1 MTTGMLWISPQR
13 GSMLARIHKNRL
25 LPIVSSPRAIISS
38 ASFSSSSLSFSV
50 AGTRPN
56 SSVTQFAPMARLP
69 SQQGRQVHAT
79 STSYV
84 NHAAPVEANYD
95 TANPPYIR
103 KYLRTYGLT
112 PPRAES
118 YEVQKTRCL
127 AQLALKQTAIDKFLY
142 LSTLRK
148 NNVHLFYRLVTDH
161 LRELTPLIYTPV
173 VGEACQRWSEIYQQ
187 PEGMYLSW
195 EDRGNLAAVIANW
208 PQPNV
213 EITCITDGSRIL
225 GLGDLGINGMGIPI
239 GKLALYTACAGIR
252 PEATLPL
259 TLDLGTS
266 NKTLRED
273 PLYMGSRRDKITPE
287 EEREFMDELMSALTE
302 RWPGIVI
309 QFEDFKNPF
318 PALERYRDIY
328 TCFNDDIQGTGAVIL
343 GGVINAVKRSGLPCK
358 DHRAVF
364 FGAGSAGVG
373 VAKQIV
379 AFFMREGMTEDEARS
394 CFYLVDT
401 KGLVTNDR
409 GDKLA
414 EHKVYFARE
423 DNEGQQYKTLEEVVD
438 YVKPTIL
445 MGLSTIGGVFTP
457 EILRKM
463 ADWNT
468 APIIFPL
475 SNPSSKS
482 ECDFETAI
490 THTDGRALFASGS
503 PFQPFS
509 FTNSAGETRTYYP
522 GQGNNMYV
530 FPGIGLGTILSK
542 AVKIT
547 DSMIYASGAALSQA
561 LTAEEIERGLLYP
574 DLTRIR
580 QVSVVVTRKV
590 IRAAQ
595 EDKVDRETA
604 LRSMNDDALD
614 AWIKARMYDA
624 HSEVLALE
632 REVGAL
638 LHNLNPASL
647 LNGLSSEE
655 NAKL

>member
-1 MTTGMLWISPQR
+1 MLWISPQR

>member
-1 MTTGMLWISPQR
+1 MLPR
-13 GSMLARIHKNRL
+13 VHKNRL
-25 LPIVSSPRAIISS
+25 ASAPHSFFSLHSTLTSS
-38 ASFSSSSLSFSV
+38 
-50 AGTRPN
+50 T
-56 SSVTQFAPMARLP
+56 MARYPSLP
-69 SQQGRQVHAT
+69 TQQSRPVHAT
-79 STSYV
+79 PAPFV
-84 NHAAPVEANYD
+84 NHASPADANYD
-95 TANPPYIR
+95 TANPSYIR

-112 PPRAES
+112 PPRAEG
-118 YEVQKTRCL
+118 YETQKARCL
-127 AQLALKQTAIDKFLY
+127 AQLGLKNTPIDKFLY

-161 LRELTPLIYTPV
+161 LREMTPLIYTPV

-195 EDRGNLAAVIANW
+195 EDRGNLASVIANW
-208 PQPNV
+208 PQPSV

-266 NKTLRED
+266 NKALRED
-273 PLYMGSRRDKITPE
+273 PLYMGSRRDKISPE
-287 EEREFMDELMSALTE
+287 EEREFLDELMSALTE

-318 PALERYRDIY
+318 PALERYRDTF

-373 VAKQIV
+373 VARQIV
-379 AFFMREGMTEDEARS
+379 EFFMREGMTEDEARN

-401 KGLVTNDR
+401 KGLVTADR

-414 EHKVYFARE
+414 DHKVYFARR
-423 DNEGQQYKTLEEVVD
+423 DNEGAQFKTLEEVVD
-438 YVKPTIL
+438 HVKPSIL
-445 MGLSTIGGVFTP
+445 MGLSTMGGVFTP

-468 APIIFPL
+468 APLIFPL
-475 SNPSSKS
+475 SNPSHKS

-490 THTDGRALFASGS
+490 KNTDGRCLFASGS
-503 PFQPFS
+503 PFPNCT

-530 FPGIGLGTILSK
+530 FPGIGLGSILSK
-542 AVKIT
+542 AVRVT
-547 DSMIYASGAALSQA
+547 DSMIYASGESLSSA
-561 LTAEEIERGLLYP
+561 LTGEELERNLLYP
-574 DLTRIR
+574 DITRIR
-580 QVSVVVTRKV
+580 DVSIVVTRKV

-595 EDKVDRETA
+595 EDKVDREIA
-604 LRSMNDDALD
+604 LRALSDAELD
-614 AWIKARMYDA
+614 GWIRARMYDP
-624 HSEVLALE
+624 HTEVRALE
-632 REVGAL
+632 REVGHL
-638 LHNLNPASL
+638 
-647 LNGLSSEE
+647 LSSLGTVSPPLTVNGSPTEE
-655 NAKL
+655 KNGAKL

>member
-1 MTTGMLWISPQR
+1 MTTGMLWITPQR

-25 LPIVSSPRAIISS
+25 LPIILSSRATISSVSS
-38 ASFSSSSLSFSV
+38 SSSSLSFSV
-50 AGTRPN
+50 VGTRPN
-56 SSVTQFAPMARLP
+56 SSVTQLAPMARLP

-127 AQLALKQTAIDKFLY
+127 AQLALKQTPIDKFLY

-208 PQPNV
+208 PQPHV

-287 EEREFMDELMSALTE
+287 EEREFMDELMAALTE

-401 KGLVTNDR
+401 KGLVTSDR

-414 EHKVYFARE
+414 DHKVYFARE
-423 DNEGQQYKTLEEVVD
+423 DNGGQQYKTLEEVVD
-438 YVKPTIL
+438 HVKPTIL

-503 PFQPFS
+503 PFQPVS

-590 IRAAQ
+590 MRAAQ

-638 LHNLNPASL
+638 LHNLNPSSV
-647 LNGLSSEE
+647 LNGLSSDE

>member
-1 MTTGMLWISPQR
+1 MRWIPSQG
-13 GSMLARIHKNRL
+13 GSMLVSRGLLHKTR
-25 LPIVSSPRAIISS
+25 PSPS
-38 ASFSSSSLSFSV
+38 AQLTLSVSSSSSIAFGPRCHSV
-50 AGTRPN
+50 AA
-56 SSVTQFAPMARLP
+56 VTHKLKMARFP
-69 SQQGRQVHAT
+69 SQQNRPVHAT
-79 STSYV
+79 PHV
-84 NHAAPVEANYD
+84 NHNGPIEQNYD
-95 TANPPYIR
+95 TANPAYIR

-118 YEVQKTRCL
+118 YETQKTRCL
-127 AQLALKQTAIDKFLY
+127 AQLALKQTPIDKFLY

-161 LRELTPLIYTPV
+161 LREMTPLIYTPV

-195 EDRGNLAAVIANW
+195 EDRGNLASVIANW

-273 PLYMGSRRDKITPE
+273 PLYLGSRRDKVTPD
-287 EEREFMDELMSALTE
+287 EEREFLDELMAALTE

-318 PALERYRDIY
+318 PALERYQDVY

-343 GGVINAVKRSGLPCK
+343 GGVINAVKRSGVPCK
-358 DHRAVF
+358 DQRAVF

-401 KGLVTNDR
+401 KGLVTADR

-414 EHKVYFARE
+414 EHKVYFART
-423 DNEGQQYKTLEEVVD
+423 DNQGQQFKTLEEVVD
-438 YVKPTIL
+438 HVKPSIL
-445 MGLSTIGGVFTP
+445 MGLSTMGGVFTP

-463 ADWNT
+463 AEWNDK
-468 APIIFPL
+468 PMVFPL
-475 SNPSSKS
+475 SNPSHKS
-482 ECDFETAI
+482 ECDFEAAV
-490 THTDGRALFASGS
+490 THTDGRVLFASGS
-503 PFQPFS
+503 PFPTMS
-509 FTNSAGETRTYYP
+509 FTNSAGETKMYYP

-542 AVKIT
+542 SVKVT
-547 DSMIYASGAALSQA
+547 DSMIYASGEALSKA

-580 QVSVVVTRKV
+580 QVSVVVARNV

-595 EDKVDRETA
+595 EAKVDREAT
-604 LRSMNDDALD
+604 LRTMNDEALD
-614 AWIKARMYDA
+614 AWIKLHMYDA
-624 HSEVLALE
+624 HSEVHQLE
-632 REVGAL
+632 REVGSILSTLGAPG
-638 LHNLNPASL
+638 HNFT
-647 LNGLSSEE
+647 NGSSDE
-655 NAKL
+655 AKL